1 MYSNQ
6 RKENI
11 LLLLTLI
18 LFILINVI
26 GDFFFPYE
34 MLLDIQVDNQTNY
47 FWNQNLTMISGLGI
61 LLWIFYAGFI
71 FGKRL
76 GVKQNE
82 KSV

>member
-6 RKENI
+6 KKENI

-34 MLLDIQVDNQTNY
+34 MLFDVIVDNQTNY
-47 FWNQNLTMISGLGI
+47 FWNQNLMMISGFGI
-61 LLWIFYAGFI
+61 LLWIFYTGFV

-76 GVKQNE
+76 GWKQNE
-82 KSV
+82 ESI